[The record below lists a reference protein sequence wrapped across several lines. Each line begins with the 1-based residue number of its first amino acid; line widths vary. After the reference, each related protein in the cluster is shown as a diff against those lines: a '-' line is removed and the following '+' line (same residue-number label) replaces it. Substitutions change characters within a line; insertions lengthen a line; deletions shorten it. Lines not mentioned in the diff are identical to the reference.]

1 MNYQKDT
8 FQPNSI
14 VVVNGHLITPT
25 VLLVV
30 IFVCVH
36 MCVRKKRRPRT
47 LNLYGLSVADA
58 G

>member
-30 IFVCVH
+30 IFLCV
-36 MCVRKKRRPRT
+36 CVRKKGQPRT

>member
-30 IFVCVH
+30 IFVCVCV
-36 MCVRKKRRPRT
+36 CVRKKKMTKNP
-47 LNLYGLSVADA
+47 
-58 G
+58 